1 MTEPGEYTFTEAM
14 PTMNKSLASTLE
26 VTPPESINFLQSTT
40 FKVIMLIL
48 ILALLGINLFKYLAN
63 TTDLI
68 TNYFSEP
75 VLQFFSNIGLLTLDT
90 TKTVAI
96 AADKGVKETSNTIKN
111 IVTGTIDETTSLGRS
126 IQHKKKYHKPEA
138 DSSLTLIQSSQSK
151 RKSGYCYIGED
162 RGFRSCIK
170 IDDTPCLSGMIYPTK
185 DHCIHPHLR
194 H

>member
-1 MTEPGEYTFTEAM
+1 MSRFKVLISGKIGNIEISTV
-14 PTMNKSLASTLE
+14 KSIQDE
-26 VTPPESINFLQSTT
+26 VTTEYIEDGIKNPQKWGLSSIL
-40 FKVIMLIL
+40 KGWVI
-48 ILALLGINLFKYLAN
+48 
-63 TTDLI
+63 
-68 TNYFSEP
+68 SETY
-75 VLQFFSNIGLLTLDT
+75 NN
-90 TKTVAI
+90 
-96 AADKGVKETSNTIKN
+96 TSNKWDQ
-111 IVTGTIDETTSLGRS
+111 TGSVNFQEFL